1 MLRRR
6 RLLLAP
12 AGVLAAA
19 ATPHRPA
26 AAQGAAAPAP
36 AGFPDRTITLV
47 TGYAPGG
54 STDIAARLLADRMAA
69 ELGPQ
74 ARIVVENRPG
84 AAGTVATEWLKR
96 QPPDGHTIMVTE
108 TGAAAAAPAALVG
121 GTRYDPVADFTHLG
135 VISTPPGV
143 LVVTPGF
150 AGGGG
155 ARAVLAA
162 LREAAP
168 ESVTYAS
175 SGFGGV
181 LHLRSEMLAQALGTR
196 FVHVPYRSGAQMV
209 QSIMTGEAQFGI
221 AALASATPLMREGKV
236 RGVAMV
242 GGRRFPTFPDIPTL
256 EELGVPGFEN
266 GGFFLLIGPAG
277 IPRPVAEA
285 LNRALIAALRD
296 PGIREKMLF
305 AGHDPVQ
312 GANTLEE
319 ARAFM
324 VRELEVMREM
334 VERTGIR
341 IQQ

>member
-1 MLRRR
+1 MRRR
-6 RLLLAP
+6 SILYFAS
-12 AGVLAAA
+12 AALAA
-19 ATPHRPA
+19 PLRPRGA
-26 AAQGAAAPAP
+26 AAQSRPGGAWVPGRP
-36 AGFPDRTITLV
+36 ITMI

-69 ELGPQ
+69 ALGPEV
-74 ARIVVENRPG
+74 RIIVENRPG
-84 AAGTVATEWLKR
+84 AAGTIATEWLTR
-96 QPPDGHTIMVTE
+96 QAPDGHTVMVTE
-108 TGAAAAAPAALVG
+108 TGAAAAAPATIIG
-121 GTRYDPVADFTHLG
+121 GTPYDPVADFTHLG

-143 LVVTPGF
+143 LVVTPRFPGRD
-150 AGGGG
+150 GKE
-155 ARAVLAA
+155 VLAA
-162 LREAAP
+162 MREAPP
-168 ESVTYAS
+168 ESLTYAS

-209 QSIMTGEAQFGI
+209 QAIMTGEAQFGI

-236 RGVAMV
+236 RGVAMIG
-242 GGRRFPTFPDIPTL
+242 GGRFATFPEIPTL

-277 IPRPVAEA
+277 MPRPVAEA
-285 LNRALIAALRD
+285 LNRALVAALHD
-296 PGIREKMLF
+296 PGIREKLIV

-312 GANTLEE
+312 GPNGLEE

-324 VRELEVMREM
+324 VRELEVMRGM

-341 IQQ
+341 IQA